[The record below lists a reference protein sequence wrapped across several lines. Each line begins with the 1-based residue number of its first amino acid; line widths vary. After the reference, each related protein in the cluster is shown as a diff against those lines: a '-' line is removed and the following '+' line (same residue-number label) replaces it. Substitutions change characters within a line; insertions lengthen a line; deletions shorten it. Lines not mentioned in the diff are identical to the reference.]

1 MLFRSRRI
9 VLRTTSITSALGL
22 WCGLLGGLPVDQGD
36 DRIELV
42 WPGGRILLL
51 EDPQARP
58 GFERLEVEVAG
69 GGEPVRVAGVAFHR
83 AGA

>member
-1 MLFRSRRI
+1 MTG
-9 VLRTTSITSALGL
+9 VQTCALPIF
-22 WCGLLGGLPVDQGD
+22 GGLPVDQGD